1 MSLRSNIN
9 LLITL
14 VMIVF
19 LIALAALEIDGSRR
33 AIREEMEAATKV
45 TVQLLE
51 NVIKTEQI
59 QGGATS
65 PRALVGFLV
74 RLGRVR
80 AHDIRLDSAIGM
92 PLYES
97 PRFAL

>member
-19 LIALAALEIDGSRR
+19 VIALAALEIDGSRR

-51 NVIKTEQI
+51 NVIKTEQSQTGPI
-59 QGGATS
+59 S
-65 PRALVGFLV
+65 PRALVGFLEQ
-74 RLGRVR
+74 LG
-80 AHDIRLDSAIGM
+80 
-92 PLYES
+92 PC
-97 PRFAL
+97 PRPRYSLG